1 MSLARIALRI
11 AAVEAI
17 KDQTLV
23 GENVLDSPNGALD
36 IQADGTLRTDEDRP
50 FVSVYTDTGTAD
62 SITGRSLI
70 ENGSCVL
77 VIESGISM
85 AMTETNSETDVS
97 EIVGVSIPPSDRAF
111 EFYLDVVQRQVLDAL
126 SDPDNAWAEIYRS
139 LHYSVTKV
147 EIGGRRNTDDGQRL
161 AGHQIRITLN
171 LIDDPVRGEVE
182 QEGQDEQEQADEE
195 QALEGRALT
204 HDLVGAGGDGGHRR
218 GHGEAGFGE
227 DLRRWEGLG
236 EHGATRPACGD
247 GDDERLSDRP
257 GDGDDERGH
266 QAGQGGGNHD
276 SNDRLHLLG
285 TDAVRGFAQ
294 RHRHR
299 LEGILGDRR
308 DERDGEDADAD
319 ASD

>member
-171 LIDDPVRGEVE
+171 LIDDPVRGEVLDP
-182 QEGQDEQEQADEE
+182 QSPLAAFLTKLQGMDDPIYQA
-195 QALEGRALT
+195 QATTMLT
-204 HDLVGAGGDGGHRR
+204 LVGGSDPDWKTLQRRHGMTAAELHALGRGPLAGD
-218 GHGEAGFGE
+218 E
-227 DLRRWEGLG
+227 DRDTPEM
-236 EHGATRPACGD
+236 
-247 GDDERLSDRP
+247 
-257 GDGDDERGH
+257 
-266 QAGQGGGNHD
+266 GQGAAEI
-276 SNDRLHLLG
+276 DRSG
-285 TDAVRGFAQ
+285 TIEV
-294 RHRHR
+294 
-299 LEGILGDRR
+299 LP
-308 DERDGEDADAD
+308 
-319 ASD
+319 